1 MAIVVWRHGSLVL
14 LGKCLFLVKIFS
26 FSCFSQKLATSAS
39 GLCVDYLWQ
48 KFYMVVVTD
57 LLV

>member
-14 LGKCLFLVKIFS
+14 LGKCLFLVKIFH
-26 FSCFSQKLATSAS
+26 FLVFLKLATSAS